1 MTQQFATQHDLE
13 HKSRMTEQRLA
24 AIEQRH
30 RALEQRV
37 DSNASAIRDV
47 ESELR
52 RKPWESNMNLELFA
66 LTALGSFWILLIALI
81 VKDRG

>member
-1 MTQQFATQHDLE
+1 MTQQFATQQDLE
-13 HKSRMTEQRLA
+13 HKSRMTEQRIA
-24 AIEQRH
+24 AIEERY

-52 RKPWESNMNLELFA
+52 RKPWESNANLELFA
-66 LTALGSFWILLIALI
+66 LIALGSFWILLIALI
-81 VKDRG
+81 VRDRG

>member
-1 MTQQFATQHDLE
+1 MTQQFATQQDLE
-13 HKSRMTEQRLA
+13 DKSRMTEQRIA
-24 AIEQRH
+24 AIEQH
-30 RALEQRV
+30 YRALEQRV
-37 DSNASAIRDV
+37 DSNASAVRDV

-52 RKPWESNMNLELFA
+52 RKPWESNINLELFA